1 MTTNY
6 ISAAELKDTLEI
18 TGETYADADID
29 DAVEAAS
36 RVIDAYKGTRYYPT
50 AETRTYTAPVGGF
63 GYSDLW
69 MYDSPLSIYDMCG
82 LVSVT
87 VDMDGDGIYEQTWVR
102 NVDFYLEPNDAN
114 LTGKPW
120 NQISL
125 RRQGGKQWPQWQYAV
140 KVAGTFGWSTAPGQ
154 VTEAAGI
161 LANRYLK
168 RTRETP
174 YGMVM
179 IGTDALAMARLGKI
193 DPDVAFMLDNISDE
207 DVPLLLL

>member
-1 MTTNY
+1 VTTTY
-6 ISAAELKDTLEI
+6 ISAAEMKDTLEI
-18 TGETYADADID
+18 TGETYADNDID
-29 DAVEAAS
+29 DAIEAAS

-50 AETRTYTAPVGGF
+50 AETRTYTAPVCG
-63 GYSDLW
+63 SDRW
-69 MYDSPLSIYDMCG
+69 NYDTSLSIYDLCG

-87 VDMDGDGIYEQTWVR
+87 VDMDGDGVYEQTWVR
-102 NVDFYLEPNDAN
+102 GTDFYLEPNNAD

-120 NQISL
+120 NQITL

-140 KVAGTFGWSTAPGQ
+140 SVAGTFGWSTAPGQ
-154 VTEAAGI
+154 VTEACGI

-168 RTRETP
+168 RVRETP

-179 IGTDALAMARLGKI
+179 IGSDALAMARLGKI